1 MLPETIW
8 NAGENEGLRENR
20 PHFNALAPGDA
31 LIIPDPTECVFEGGV
46 DQRHKF
52 KRKGQT
58 EDITLVMKDEDGE
71 PRKDL
76 EWQVT
81 LPGGF
86 DPIEGQTG
94 DDGKIEFTLPAMVKQ
109 GMLRVGAPDRVEAP
123 DFEEEHVLRFGGVDP
138 ITTPRGLQ
146 HRLENLGYAVK
157 TNGKL
162 DAATKDAIMAF
173 QSDADLPL
181 TGELCASTQAAL
193 EERYGS

>member
-1 MLPETIW
+1 MANGMLPETIW
-8 NAGENEGLRENR
+8 DASENEALREDR
-20 PHFNALAPGDA
+20 QHLNALAPGDP

-52 KRKGQT
+52 KRKGQK
-58 EDITLVMKDEDGE
+58 EEITLVLKDEDGE
-71 PRKDL
+71 FRKEL
-76 EWQVT
+76 AWQVE
-81 LPGGF
+81 LPGGY
-86 DPIEGQTG
+86 DLIEGETA
-94 DDGKIEFTLPAMVKQ
+94 DDGKIEFTLPAHVRDGK
-109 GMLRVGAPDRVEAP
+109 LRLGAP
-123 DFEEEHVLRFGGVDP
+123 DFEELHVLRFGAVDP

-146 HRLENLGYAVK
+146 HRLDNLGYAIK